1 MIGTSVDFF
10 PPRSAARAGP
20 ERAAFVAVR
29 VDGATFEE
37 TAYIAQ
43 AFYALV
49 PAVEEPDPG
58 WPAWIEL
65 SEVSVRFRS

>member
-1 MIGTSVDFF
+1 M
-10 PPRSAARAGP
+10 
-20 ERAAFVAVR
+20 R